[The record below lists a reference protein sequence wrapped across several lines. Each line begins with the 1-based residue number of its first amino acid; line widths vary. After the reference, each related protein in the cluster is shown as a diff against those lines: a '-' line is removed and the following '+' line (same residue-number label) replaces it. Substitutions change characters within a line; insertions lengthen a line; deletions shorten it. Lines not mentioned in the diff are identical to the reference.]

1 MPYGR
6 YRRRTRRYGRKRR
19 GVKSIPKRT
28 RYRKS
33 AKAQAAQ
40 IRTVARSVMRV
51 RKRLREDASATSRWQ
66 IKLSNVKLDA
76 DNGLGKSV
84 SKGIFVFPLTSLTS
98 IGDNAAQ
105 SSFDSAPS
113 IRYPTWTQVQPAI
126 GETGTNQ
133 SDKTAP
139 AWIRLYNQ
147 RVRMCF
153 HANDMNRNCRFDLFV
168 VRLARNDETQS
179 KHNTQM
185 VQNNID
191 GVAFNGYPSQANRF
205 NAGEDFYSVQG
216 WTGPTLDKDS
226 GNINPGVTVTNAYD
240 LVSMNNQR
248 YKVVHKRSFVLGRTA
263 NPFSTINAELATTA
277 AGSTVQARD
286 FYETSFTIN
295 YGGKKVMPYDT
306 DGVDANDANIT
317 INDMKYSELDRHIKH
332 WVVIFPSRD
341 VSDSGG
347 QGMPVMSLL
356 SEATCRVPT

>member
-33 AKAQAAQ
+33 ARAQASQ

-66 IKLSNVKLDA
+66 IKLSNIPLDA
-76 DNGLGKSV
+76 DAGLGKSA

-98 IGDNAAQ
+98 VGDNAAQ

-113 IRYPTWTQVQPAI
+113 IRYPTWNQVQPAI
-126 GETGTNQ
+126 GETGTNA

-153 HANDMNRNCRFDLFV
+153 HSNTMNRNCRFDMFV

-185 VQNNID
+185 IQNNID
-191 GVAFNGYPSQANRF
+191 GVAFNGYPSQASRF
-205 NAGEDFYSVQG
+205 NPGEDFYSVQG
-216 WTGPTLDKDS
+216 WTGPTAAS
-226 GNINPGVTVTNAYD
+226 GTMNPGTTVTNAYD

-263 NPFSTINAELATTA
+263 NPFSSIVALEAVPA
-277 AGSTVQARD
+277 AGATVQARD
-286 FYETSFTIN
+286 YYETSFTIN
-295 YGGKKVMPYDT
+295 YGGKKVMPFDT

-317 INDMKYSELDRHIKH
+317 INDIKYSELDRHIKH

-341 VSDSGG
+341 ISATSG
-347 QGMPVMSLL
+347 QGIPVMSLL